1 MFLGES
7 KSDIRGAGLLD
18 PIKIVF
24 QDLDIEDTAK
34 EKLTGV
40 TTDGE
45 NANTGKNGGLWVHL
59 KQYFKKDIFCM
70 WCVAHRSDLVLSDLE
85 STITEVRHWK
95 TNLKAVATFYRG
107 SALCYGWLKKIGD
120 TKKISMYRFP
130 AYFEVRFA
138 DHLLNLSKALWKNL
152 PCMQYIGNQLLK
164 ALTQQKLKKLLLKD
178 SYVHGKM
185 TVNNNISHVL

>member
-7 KSDIRGAGLLD
+7 ESDIRGAEGLLNSV
-18 PIKIVF
+18 KIVF
-24 QDLDIEDTAK
+24 QDLGIEDIAK

-45 NANTGKNGGLWVHL
+45 NANTGNNGGLWARL
-59 KQYFKKDIFCM
+59 KQFLKKDIFCM

-85 STITEVRHWK
+85 STIVKVRHWK

-107 SALCYGWLKKIGD
+107 SALCYGWLERISDSKKVSI
-120 TKKISMYRFP
+120 YRFP

-138 DHLLNLSKALWKNL
+138 EHLLNLSTALWKT
-152 PCMQYIGNQLLK
+152 CHICKHIGNQ
-164 ALTQQKLKKLLLKD
+164 
-178 SYVHGKM
+178 
-185 TVNNNISHVL
+185 